1 MAERTD
7 SDANPYLALGVRP
20 FINCCSVR
28 TMHGGSLMLPRVRA
42 AVDAAS
48 RQFVNLDELMEA
60 AGKRLAELTGAEW
73 GIVTCGSA
81 AAVALASAA
90 CVAGNDP
97 VRMLRLPFTDGWV
110 NRVILPKNQR
120 FAYDQA
126 IRMVG
131 AHIVEIDSIADL
143 EAALREP
150 VAMVAI
156 LGTNEEFSKVRL
168 EEIVARV
175 KPLGIPV
182 LVDAASEH
190 LQRPS
195 PWLQRGADMVIYSG
209 GKFLRGPQTSGLLL
223 GNKNLVQAAWR
234 NASPHQAFGRPMK
247 VSKEDVIGVLV
258 AVEYWVNERDEAAEL
273 RHWHADLEE
282 IARRVAAVPGVS
294 SEVIEP
300 AGVVRVPALRVKW
313 DGIALDGIGLRQRL
327 LDGSPRIM
335 TDDTSA
341 TANSL
346 SIDPFQFQPGEAAQ
360 VGQAIADTLHAAHNL
375 LPATEPAAAIDLSG
389 NWEVRVQF
397 LHGERK
403 HRLRLQ
409 QQGSQLSGS
418 QQSEQFESGRERQAG
433 GADCAHGVR
442 DPPRGQRHR
451 LSLRRH
457 CQRRQDAGRRVSRQR
472 HRQPPWSGQSQPVR
486 QGPVAGIAFA
496 VTTAKGRRHERSC
509 GDR

>member
-1 MAERTD
+1 MADRIE
-7 SDANPYLALGVRP
+7 SNANPYLALGVRP

-28 TMHGGSLMLPRVRA
+28 TMHGGSLMLPQVRA
-42 AVDAAS
+42 AMDQAS

-90 CVAGNDP
+90 CIAGNDP

-131 AHIVEIDSIADL
+131 AHIVEIDSVADL

-156 LGTNEEFSKVRL
+156 LGTNEEFSRIRL
-168 EEIVARV
+168 EEIVPRV
-175 KPLGIPV
+175 KPLGIPI

-223 GNKNLVQAAWR
+223 GNKKLVQAAWR

-247 VSKEDVIGVLV
+247 VSKEDVVGVLT
-258 AVEYWVNERDEAAEL
+258 AVEYWLEERDEIAEL
-273 RHWHADLEE
+273 KRWHNDLQE
-282 IARRVAAVPGVS
+282 IARRVAEVPGAT
-294 SEVIEP
+294 SEVVEP
-300 AGVVRVPALRVKW
+300 KGVVRVPLLRVKW
-313 DGIALDGIGLRQRL
+313 QGIALDGMGLRQRL
-327 LDGSPRIM
+327 LEGSPRIM
-335 TDDTSA
+335 IDDTSA
-341 TANSL
+341 TANSVNV
-346 SIDPFQFQPGEAAQ
+346 DPFQFQPGEAAE
-360 VGQAIADTLHAAHNL
+360 VGKAIAAAL
-375 LPATEPAAAIDLSG
+375 TAARSLQPATEPAPAIDLSG
-389 NWEVRVQF
+389 NWDIRVQF
-397 LHGERK
+397 LHGERT

-409 QQGSQLSGS
+409 QQGNQLSGR
-418 QQSEQFESGRERQAG
+418 QQSEQFEGDVIGKLTGQ
-433 GADCAHGVR
+433 GVR
-442 DPPRGQRHR
+442 MEFEARHEGSAIAYR
-451 LSLRRH
+451 FEGKVNDGKMEGEVVLGSATDH
-457 CQRRQDAGRRVSRQR
+457 
-472 HRQPPWSGQSQPVR
+472 HR
-486 QGPVAGIAFA
+486 GPVNLSQFG
-496 VTTAKGRRHERSC
+496 KGQWQALRSA
-509 GDR
+509 